1 MILKSFCEPFLPF
14 VNGQDF
20 KSFSKSWCHPKREQ
34 SKSIF
39 LQFTYLLRFKS
50 LHQHGFERQHVTLQS
65 SMS

>member
-1 MILKSFCEPFLPF
+1 MILKSFCEFFCRSLTVRILRVF
-14 VNGQDF
+14 QNHG
-20 KSFSKSWCHPKREQ
+20 HPQREQ

-50 LHQHGFERQHVTLQS
+50 LHQHGFEMQHATLQS